1 MTPFRRTSLVPG
13 DGLPGQAKAITRRE
27 VLVALPLLAA
37 LPPRHARA
45 ADAAPLR
52 LGGTGMG
59 LAITRL
65 LLHLHGGTEDLPDV
79 MVLPSLGTAGG
90 LAALAAGRIDLA
102 VVSRAL
108 NASERAAGLAE
119 TPFARTPIAF
129 ATRHDTP
136 VEGLTLAEAA
146 AMLSGATPDWPRGGP
161 VRLVRRDRSETD
173 WILAGAASPIVEA
186 ALARAH
192 GRPGLALAASD
203 QDNAELLESLPG
215 SFGLTTLGQT
225 RAEHRRLRLLA
236 LDGAVPE
243 IAAMRSGQY
252 RLARGLHLAW
262 RRDAPAL
269 VAGFAGFL
277 ATPRAHQ
284 ALLDFGFA
292 PPARPQ

>member
-1 MTPFRRTSLVPG
+1 
-13 DGLPGQAKAITRRE
+13 
-27 VLVALPLLAA
+27 LPLLTGALTGITAVVLGERAGAA
-37 LPPRHARA
+37 T
-45 ADAAPLR
+45 PLR

-65 LLHLHGGTEDLPDV
+65 LLDLHGGAEGLPDI

-90 LAALAAGRIDLA
+90 LAALAAGRIDLV

-108 NASERAAGLAE
+108 SPAERAAGLE
-119 TPFARTPIAF
+119 EIPFARTPIAF

-136 VEGLTLAEAA
+136 AEGLALAEAA
-146 AMLSGATPDWPRGGP
+146 AMLDGAALEWPQGGP

-173 WILAGAASPIVEA
+173 WILAGAASPLLEA
-186 ALARAH
+186 AMARAH
-192 GRPGLALAASD
+192 DRQGLALAASD

-236 LDGAVPE
+236 LEGVVPD
-243 IAAMRSGQY
+243 IATLRSGQY

-262 RRDAPAL
+262 RRGAPAL
-269 VAGFAGFL
+269 VTRFAGFL

-284 ALLDFGFA
+284 ALLDFGFE
-292 PPARPQ
+292 PLGGRR